1 MNGPINKSMELP
13 SEFVS
18 DFVSSVIAEVNRR
31 VMKYDREIFVMDFY
45 VVDGD
50 TLVVETIDSE
60 DSTYGGGVRISDLSP
75 EAIERQQLRLTSIIS
90 AAYSE
95 LYLLGRG
102 YGGRDIFM
110 SKVKGYIDINK
121 EKARH
126 RKRIDETK
134 RIKDNR
140 IRKCKNDAYRWT
152 RGGYYHETER
162 VVDVLRS
169 PNGRTIKTIPV
180 SILRKGLPR
189 WAKFLKTQ
197 AKRRYRKS
205 GKNID
210 EESYTLRGN
219 NYRKDYEVPWQIW

>member
-1 MNGPINKSMELP
+1 MNGPISKSMELP

-31 VMKYDREIFVMDFY
+31 VMKYDREI
-45 VVDGD
+45 
-50 TLVVETIDSE
+50 
-60 DSTYGGGVRISDLSP
+60 
-75 EAIERQQLRLTSIIS
+75 S

-102 YGGRDIFM
+102 YGGRDIIM
-110 SKVKGYIDINK
+110 SKVKGYIDINI

-126 RKRIDETK
+126 RNRIDETK
-134 RIKDNR
+134 RIKANR

-169 PNGRTIKTIPV
+169 PNGRIIKTFPV

-189 WAKFLKTQ
+189 WLNSSRRRLREDTEEAEKT
-197 AKRRYRKS
+197 
-205 GKNID
+205 
-210 EESYTLRGN
+210 
-219 NYRKDYEVPWQIW
+219 